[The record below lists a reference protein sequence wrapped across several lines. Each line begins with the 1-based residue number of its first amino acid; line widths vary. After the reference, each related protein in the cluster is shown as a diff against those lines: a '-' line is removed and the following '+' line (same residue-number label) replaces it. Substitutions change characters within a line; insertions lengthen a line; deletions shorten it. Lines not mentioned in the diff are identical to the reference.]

1 MNKIAFAVVLG
12 IAMVGAVARADEKM
26 TYRDSM
32 GRIQGTVTTDRYGKT
47 TYRDAQGR
55 IQGTKR

>member
-1 MNKIAFAVVLG
+1 MNKIIFAVVLG
-12 IAMVGAVARADEKM
+12 IVMVGAMLRADEKV

-32 GRIQGTVTTDRYGKT
+32 GRIQGTVTTDRYWKT
-47 TYRDAQGR
+47 TWRDAQGR